1 MRRSTH
7 RLGLCLGG
15 RLMPHE
21 PPLIVAV
28 LALAG
33 ALLVLLPGAHA
44 PEVAA
49 AGPRTERPT
58 DATDA
63 ATDAPLNAPAD
74 GTAPTA
80 CPAPEAVASPDGAS
94 TGVLADPAGRFRF
107 YGAPDP
113 ATGQPGRDSYDLVR
127 GCAAVEAAIV
137 HLNPV
142 RVGVGSPG
150 DARVLG
156 PETIAEKTREAR
168 PESGPVL
175 TTTYRLPGGLSVT
188 QTLAVVR
195 VEGRFASSKA
205 PDTLRASY
213 RLENGTTRA
222 LTANL
227 SAVLAPAR
235 GPNTEQNSGVP
246 YFANHPADGPG
257 RVGLRPIGAVPV
269 TSATVLRGARSEVPE
284 EVIVPRPGA
293 TATAT
298 SYWRPVGAAPDL
310 LVFASAGELAAGA
323 PLPVDSGGAL
333 TDSSAFAA
341 LWRGLE
347 IPARGSRTVSY
358 EYGQA
363 SGWPAP

>member
-1 MRRSTH
+1 
-7 RLGLCLGG
+7 
-15 RLMPHE
+15 MPHE

-28 LALAG
+28 LALAC
-33 ALLVLLPGAHA
+33 ALLVLLPAARA

-49 AGPRTERPT
+49 PGPRAERLT

-63 ATDAPLNAPAD
+63 AFEAPAD
-74 GTAPTA
+74 ATAA
-80 CPAPEAVASPDGAS
+80 AGCPAPEAVASPDGAS
-94 TGVLADPAGRFRF
+94 AAVLADPAGRFRF

-113 ATGQPGRDSYDLVR
+113 ATGQPGRNSFDLVR
-127 GCAAVEAAIV
+127 GCAAVETAIV

-142 RVGVGSPG
+142 RIGVGSPG

-156 PETIAEKTREAR
+156 PATVAEKTRETRAK
-168 PESGPVL
+168 PGPVL
-175 TTTYRLPGGLSVT
+175 ITTYRLPGGLRVT
-188 QTLAVVR
+188 QTLSVVR

-213 RLENGTTRA
+213 RLENETARP

-227 SAVLAPAR
+227 SAALAPAR

-257 RVGLRPIGAVPV
+257 REGSRPIGAVPV
-269 TSATVLRGARSEVPE
+269 TSSTVLRDTSSEMPE

-293 TATAT
+293 AATAT
-298 SYWRPVGAAPDL
+298 SYWRSVGVAPDR
-310 LVFASAGELAAGA
+310 LVFAGAGELAAGA
-323 PLPVDSGGAL
+323 PLPVDLGEAL

-341 LWRGLE
+341 LWRDLK

-358 EYGQA
+358 EYGLT

>member
-1 MRRSTH
+1 
-7 RLGLCLGG
+7 
-15 RLMPHE
+15 MPHE
-21 PPLIVAV
+21 PPVLIAV
-28 LALAG
+28 LALAC
-33 ALLVLLPGAHA
+33 ALFVLLPAARA

-49 AGPRTERPT
+49 AGPRAERPT
-58 DATDA
+58 DAT
-63 ATDAPLNAPAD
+63 APAD
-74 GTAPTA
+74 
-80 CPAPEAVASPDGAS
+80 CPAPAAIASPDGAPA
-94 TGVLADPAGRFRF
+94 GVLADPAGRFRF

-113 ATGQPGRDSYDLVR
+113 ATGRPGRNSYDLVR
-127 GCAAVEAAIV
+127 GCAAVETAIV

-150 DARVLG
+150 DARALG
-156 PETIAEKTREAR
+156 PDTVAEKTRETRAKPGR
-168 PESGPVL
+168 VL
-175 TTTYRLPGGLSVT
+175 VTTYRLPGGLRVT

-213 RLENGTTRA
+213 RLENETARP
-222 LTANL
+222 LRANL
-227 SAVLAPAR
+227 SAALAPAR
-235 GPNTEQNSGVP
+235 GPSTEQNSGVP

-257 RVGLRPIGAVPV
+257 RVGVRPIGAVPV
-269 TSATVLRGARSEVPE
+269 TSATVLQGGHSGVPK

-293 TATAT
+293 AATAT
-298 SYWRPVGAAPDL
+298 SYWRPVGVAPDR
-310 LVFASAGELAAGA
+310 LVFASAGALAAGA
-323 PLPVDSGGAL
+323 PLPVDLGEAL

-358 EYGQA
+358 EYGLT